1 MFENYSSDVHKIVYK
16 QYTVA
21 GKLVISLA
29 SVPDDPV
36 SRSASS
42 SFYDDHT
49 CTKDDFLCSQDQY
62 DNLAAHTH
70 KGIEFLDKYG
80 NFVKDR
86 CAIEL
91 EYAGKLR

>member
-1 MFENYSSDVHKIVYK
+1 MFISNTELSGVTRQTASRRDDLVSLLVSSLFLLWPHNYILQWINAYVFFC
-16 QYTVA
+16 
-21 GKLVISLA
+21 
-29 SVPDDPV
+29 P
-36 SRSASS
+36 
-42 SFYDDHT
+42 
-49 CTKDDFLCSQDQY
+49 QDQY

-80 NFVKDR
+80 SFVKER

>member
-1 MFENYSSDVHKIVYK
+1 MQCIVVSKLSVLRQFLMTRYRDPHPPVFTTTIHS
-16 QYTVA
+16 YTN
-21 GKLVISLA
+21 S
-29 SVPDDPV
+29 
-36 SRSASS
+36 
-42 SFYDDHT
+42 
-49 CTKDDFLCSQDQY
+49 DFLCLQDQY

-80 NFVKDR
+80 NFVKER

>member
-1 MFENYSSDVHKIVYK
+1 MTML
-16 QYTVA
+16 QQQ
-21 GKLVISLA
+21 
-29 SVPDDPV
+29 
-36 SRSASS
+36 
-42 SFYDDHT
+42 
-49 CTKDDFLCSQDQY
+49 CTNQHVFFCLQDQY

-80 NFVKDR
+80 NFVKER